1 MTNIRWTD
9 QSAPATF
16 VRNGVISSPPAS
28 NDDGRLMAMDL
39 FVPHGRGK
47 STLTSATW
55 IASLWRLTSWP
66 ARVINARELLKTLGG
81 MRNRELADVRLSRGD
96 IRDAAA
102 APSGDDRSELLRA
115 RAAERRGLLIKLL
128 EKRRYDGTF
137 PTSPPPWIRS
147 KDLHPLLHLTDDR

>member
-9 QSAPATF
+9 QSPPATF
-16 VRNGVISSPPAS
+16 IRKGVISSPPAS

-66 ARVINARELLKTLGG
+66 ARVINARDLIKTLGG
-81 MRNRELADVRLSRGD
+81 MRNRELADIRLSRGD
-96 IRDAAA
+96 IRDATA

-115 RAAERRGLLIKLL
+115 RVAERRGFLIERL
-128 EKRRYDGTF
+128 EKRRYDSTF
-137 PTSPPPWIRS
+137 PTSPPSRIRS
-147 KDLHPLLHLTDDR
+147 RHLHPLLRLTDDS